1 MRIGVCSVCV
11 SVCIRSIHI
20 YVCVCV
26 KAVKKS
32 KPTYKRT
39 TKAEQA
45 LQDKKSK
52 TQQRKRRRR
61 RREAEREREK
71 KSKSVKRA
79 RRAILFSSLSSY
91 FSTYISLT
99 MYWPRLRLST
109 FFRACVL
116 PSFAGVSCGLM
127 WVCVCMCVSLCVCV
141 RVCAVDSKLQV
152 QPRWISWTSFSL
164 SLAFVWHGTVNASA
178 PLSIL

>member
-1 MRIGVCSVCV
+1 M
-11 SVCIRSIHI
+11 
-20 YVCVCV
+20 CVCV

-32 KPTYKRT
+32 KPTNERA

-52 TQQRKRRRR
+52 TQQRKRWRSI
-61 RREAEREREK
+61 RREAEREK

-116 PSFAGVSCGLM
+116 PSFAGVSCGLV
-127 WVCVCMCVSLCVCV
+127 WVCV
-141 RVCAVDSKLQV
+141 RVSVCVCVCVCGIDSKLQV

-164 SLAFVWHGTVNASA
+164 SLAFVWHGTVSASA
-178 PLSIL
+178 PLSILQIHFETLK

>member
-1 MRIGVCSVCV
+1 M
-11 SVCIRSIHI
+11 
-20 YVCVCV
+20 
-26 KAVKKS
+26 KKKKKS
-32 KPTYKRT
+32 K
-39 TKAEQA
+39 
-45 LQDKKSK
+45 
-52 TQQRKRRRR
+52 
-61 RREAEREREK
+61 ERK

-127 WVCVCMCVSLCVCV
+127 RVCV
-141 RVCAVDSKLQV
+141 RE
-152 QPRWISWTSFSL
+152 
-164 SLAFVWHGTVNASA
+164 
-178 PLSIL
+178 